1 MSTEP
6 ESLDLNVSV
15 EDELNTLMNEY
26 LVKKEGEVI
35 HWNANIV
42 RDAASHIGIETLVA
56 ILVGVR
62 SGIEE
67 IVRITL
73 AFE

>member
-1 MSTEP
+1 MLWCNRNFVALHIATMSTEP

-35 HWNANIV
+35 H
-42 RDAASHIGIETLVA
+42 
-56 ILVGVR
+56 
-62 SGIEE
+62 
-67 IVRITL
+67 
-73 AFE
+73 